1 MASGRSDAAGRR
13 SVLRLLAAALAA
25 VAAAAV
31 TRRLPGRTRANE
43 GTKLDPPGRE
53 ARFWR
58 RL

>member
-13 SVLRLLAAALAA
+13 GVLRLLAAALAA

-31 TRRLPGRTRANE
+31 TRRFPGPARGGGA
-43 GTKLDPPGRE
+43 KHAPPGHE